1 MKKTSITSIKKFI
14 DNNLLSDEQFIK
26 CYKYATKE
34 TKRRIQE
41 CYFMTGSYL
50 DTKNMPSKQ
59 AERKSNTKNI
69 DYINI
74 LSDIAKDPGA
84 TNTERIQ
91 AIGLLLSYQ

>member
-1 MKKTSITSIKKFI
+1 MKKTNIRALI
-14 DNNLLSDEQFIK
+14 DKHLLSDKQFIE

-50 DTKNMPSKQ
+50 DTKNIPGKQ
-59 AERKSNTKNI
+59 AERRSTTKNI

-74 LSDIAKDPGA
+74 LSDIAKDTEA

-91 AIGLLLSYQ
+91 AIGLILAYK